1 VSLPNSNVPRTNTHA
16 YAKDMR
22 AILQTRYGDPEQVLS
37 LGEIDPPVPGEDDV
51 LVRVRATSVNTPD
64 WIAVLGVPYVL
75 RAVSGLSGPA
85 SAVRGS
91 DVAGIV
97 EAVGSRVRDLVPG
110 DEVFGSVWTR
120 PFQRSAQGTF
130 CEKTVVPARYLA
142 KKPPRLSFEEA
153 AGAVMSGVTSLQA
166 MRDVARVQP
175 GTRVL
180 VNGASGGLGT
190 FAVQIAKLL
199 GATVTG
205 VCSSRNIELVR
216 SLGADHVLDYEQE
229 DYTRGDARYDV
240 IMDNVMNH
248 APSASARVLAPGGL
262 LLPNSIG
269 TNRWVGSLPQIIA
282 SKLFSARQRP
292 SVDYLPS
299 RQNLEDLAQML
310 ESGAVKV
317 VVDEVFPLQEAGRAV
332 ARMVSRRAR
341 GQIVIRV
348 P

>member
-1 VSLPNSNVPRTNTHA
+1 
-16 YAKDMR
+16 MR
-22 AILQTRYGDPEQVLS
+22 AILQTRYGDPEQVLT
-37 LGEIDPPVPGEDDV
+37 LGEIDPLTPGEDEV

-64 WIAVLGVPYVL
+64 WIATLGVPYAL
-75 RAVSGLSGPA
+75 RAVSGLLGPV

-97 EAVGSRVRDLVPG
+97 EAVGARVTELVPG
-110 DEVFGSVWTR
+110 DEVFGSVWTGA
-120 PFQRSAQGTF
+120 FQRGAPGTF
-130 CEKTVVPARYLA
+130 CEQTIVPARQLA
-142 KKPPRLSFEEA
+142 KMPRGLSFEEA

-166 MRDVARVQP
+166 MRDVGRVGP

-190 FAVQIAKLL
+190 FAVQIAKAL

-205 VCSSRNIELVR
+205 VCSTRNVQLVR
-216 SLGADHVLDYEQE
+216 SLGADHVIDYTLE
-229 DYTRGDARYDV
+229 DYTQGDARYDV

-248 APSASARVLAPGGL
+248 APGVSARVLAPGGL

-269 TNRWVGSLPQIIA
+269 ANRWVGSLPQMIFG
-282 SKLFSARQRP
+282 KLLHGKQRP

-299 RQNLEDLAQML
+299 QQNLQALAEML
-310 ESGAVKV
+310 EAGTVRV
-317 VVDEVFPLQEAGRAV
+317 VIDEVFPLQQAGRAV

-341 GQIVIRV
+341 GKIVLQV
-348 P
+348 GA